1 MDDIKTVD
9 GTSLQRKDPLLEK
22 QHADVQAMRTQ
33 MLNSMIDPSSTSR
46 AIQNVTVLRVYHQV
60 SRIIRYL
67 DMMDKLEEKLYDA
80 ITIQIDNMDSTD
92 PNTLITI
99 LAVQERLQ
107 KLLIDSHK
115 LLQPY
120 IEINNVLPTDLF
132 VEESTKS
139 GEDASVLSKNSRE
152 RLRVSAQQVLQV
164 LEGME

>member
-9 GTSLQRKDPLLEK
+9 GASLQRRDPLLDK
-22 QHADVQAMRTQ
+22 QRADVQAMRVQ
-33 MLNSMIDPSSTSR
+33 MLNSVADPMSTSR

-67 DMMDKLEEKLYDA
+67 DMMDRLEEKLYDA
-80 ITIQIDNMDSTD
+80 ITIQLDNMDSTD

-120 IEINNVLPTDLF
+120 IEIDNLLPTTLF
-132 VEESTKS
+132 VEDTENS

-152 RLRVSAQQVLQV
+152 KLRLSAQQVLQV

>member
-9 GTSLQRKDPLLEK
+9 GASLQRRDPLLDK
-22 QHADVQAMRTQ
+22 QRADVQAMRLQ
-33 MLNSMIDPSSTSR
+33 MLNSVTDPMSTSR

-67 DMMDKLEEKLYDA
+67 DMMDRLEEKLYDA
-80 ITIQIDNMDSTD
+80 ITIQLDNMDSTD
-92 PNTLITI
+92 PNTLVTI

-120 IEINNVLPTDLF
+120 IERDNLLPTTLF
-132 VEESTKS
+132 VEDAENS

-152 RLRVSAQQVLQV
+152 KLRLSAQQVLQV